1 MSKVVLHTLML
12 TDVQLRQPLSCR
24 YQLDKR
30 LAYERGRAMGF
41 ESRDKGV
48 TVQLGPVAGA
58 LGRVSTSRSVSWP
71 TTEAD

>member
-1 MSKVVLHTLML
+1 MCSFVSLFPAGINVGATW
-12 TDVQLRQPLSCR
+12 
-24 YQLDKR
+24 DKR

-58 LGRVSTSRSVSWP
+58 LGRVTFLHLRS
-71 TTEAD
+71 